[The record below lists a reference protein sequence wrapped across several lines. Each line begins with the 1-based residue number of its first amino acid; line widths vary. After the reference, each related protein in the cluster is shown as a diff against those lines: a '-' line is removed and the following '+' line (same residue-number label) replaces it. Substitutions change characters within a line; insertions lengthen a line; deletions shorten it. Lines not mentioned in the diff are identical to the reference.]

1 MTKTMQKFVSF
12 SAIAAI
18 SALVLFGGSS
28 SATAAEVE
36 CSTNGSETACVA
48 VDEHGNAA
56 ASVVDSDG
64 NQVTVTED
72 SAGNRTTEV
81 IETAQ

>member
-1 MTKTMQKFVSF
+1 MQKFISF

-18 SALVLFGGSS
+18 GALVLFGGSS

-36 CSTNGSETACVA
+36 CATNGSEAACVA

-56 ASVVDSDG
+56 VSVVDSEG

-72 SAGNRTTEV
+72 SEGNRTTEV
-81 IETAQ
+81 VEAAQ

>member
-1 MTKTMQKFVSF
+1 MKKFISF

-36 CSTNGSETACVA
+36 CSTNGSEAACVA

-56 ASVVDSDG
+56 ASVVDSEG

-72 SAGNRTTEV
+72 SEGNRTTEV